1 MHGIYIKMIIAVL
14 ANTGV
19 RWKQGAARE
28 TAKKRWMVELEVKLS
43 LSTLWVRGG
52 VEVYLFIFKPRQ

>member
-1 MHGIYIKMIIAVL
+1 MIIAVL

>member
-1 MHGIYIKMIIAVL
+1 
-14 ANTGV
+14 
-19 RWKQGAARE
+19 
-28 TAKKRWMVELEVKLS
+28 MVELEVKLS